1 MKFFLSL
8 FIYFFFHS
16 AQAQNDVDSLNN
28 LNNLNNEK
36 WVWEEIEPEFNGTL
50 LKKIPGSNNSNMPTA
65 DIDSL
70 PLDFL
75 IQRRDSYYDS
85 KSGLFFDFKN
95 MLVNDPRT
103 GKMYKLK
110 RKK

>member
-1 MKFFLSL
+1 MKFFKYFL
-8 FIYFFFHS
+8 FICFSIFFQF
-16 AQAQNDVDSLNN
+16 AQAQNDMDS
-28 LNNLNNEK
+28 LNNEK

-75 IQRRDSYYDS
+75 IQRRDNYYDS

-103 GKMYKLK
+103 GKIYKLK